1 MTYLEV
7 KQERNE
13 VSKAKAKKAKKLMG
27 LRWLRRRWLS
37 RPLTLENRK
46 FLVKLDRV
54 NGTGGRVLPTNLH
67 HVYHT
72 TIGHNI
78 SLVFDNFKNYIQHNT
93 LNITAIY
100 KIHDTIWFI
109 YLFFFSFYQVS
120 KFLIQ
125 QVIDS
130 GIHETRI
137 WNKCNC
143 WKSKMLKVFLPAT
156 LKSFPLTWR
165 V

>member
-67 HVYHT
+67 HVYYT

-78 SLVFDNFKNYIQHNT
+78 SLVFDNFQNYMQHNT
-93 LNITAIY
+93 LNIY
-100 KIHDTIWFI
+100 KIYDTFCLI
-109 YLFFFSFYQVS
+109 LFFIFLSSKQVFNS
-120 KFLIQ
+120 TSYWFRYPWNQDLK
-125 QVIDS
+125 QV
-130 GIHETRI
+130 
-137 WNKCNC
+137 
-143 WKSKMLKVFLPAT
+143 
-156 LKSFPLTWR
+156 
-165 V
+165 